1 MTTVQAAVV
10 ALRDEQ
16 DHPSIALPAHLD
28 AGRIARLAL
37 TAVRT
42 TPKLAQCT
50 PESFAGSLL
59 ESAALG
65 LEPNVEGESY
75 LVPYKGECTLIVGYK
90 GYTKLYWQ
98 HPLARHLDAQAVR
111 EADEFDYAYGLDP
124 YLRHKPGRGD
134 RGPIVDYYAV
144 AQLATGAR
152 MFVVLSPEEVRALRR
167 GKTGPS
173 GDIPDPQGWME
184 RKTVLRQLFK
194 LTPKSRTLARA
205 IESDEVG
212 GHALRQRQIAEHTPA
227 PALVSVP
234 DRVEVHDGEVV
245 DVVDGPITDQQMKLL
260 QKLFKDNGVTDR
272 DVRLAYVS
280 DLLGRPV
287 KSANELSV
295 SEASRVIDAL
305 DPQPPSDEPPLDG
318 AS

>member
-1 MTTVQAAVV
+1 
-10 ALRDEQ
+10 
-16 DHPSIALPAHLD
+16 
-28 AGRIARLAL
+28 
-37 TAVRT
+37 
-42 TPKLAQCT
+42 
-50 PESFAGSLL
+50 
-59 ESAALG
+59 
-65 LEPNVEGESY
+65 VEGESY

-90 GYTKLYWQ
+90 GYNKLYWQ

-124 YLRHKPGRGD
+124 FLRHKPGRGD
-134 RGPIVDYYAV
+134 RGKVTDYYAV

-212 GHALRQRQIAEHTPA
+212 GHTLRQRQIAEHTPA
-227 PALVSVP
+227 PVLAAAP
-234 DRVEVHDGEVV
+234 
-245 DVVDGPITDQQMKLL
+245 DGPQVYEGDLVDSGGEPITGPQMKLL
-260 QKLFKDNGVTDR
+260 QKTFKDNGITDR
-272 DVRLAYVS
+272 DVRLAYVA

-287 KSANELSV
+287 ASANDLTV
-295 SEASRVIDAL
+295 AEASRVIDAL
-305 DPQPPSDEPPLDG
+305 DPQPADEPPLG
-318 AS
+318 GE